1 MPDNHE
7 TTNTPNSLRGVGPYG
22 PNGPEAEFRIPNSKK
37 FDPITLEILWRRL
50 VSIVDEADASVART
64 AFSSLLRDAH
74 DYTCMFTDSRGQELV
89 QGTFCTPGQAGAMA
103 LGVKT
108 LINSIALDNYQPGD
122 VFIVNDPWLLAGH
135 LNDVCVMTPIFYR
148 ERPVAFTAC
157 VFHHSD
163 IGGRVASDNRQV
175 YEEGIFIPPLKL
187 YEAGVLNESVLELI
201 RWNVRTP
208 EEVTGDIRSQVAA
221 NHVCAQKVIEM
232 LEDEGLNTL
241 DDLADEIIDRTEKS
255 MRAAI
260 SKIPNGVYPYEGIIE
275 GAGKWDDIA
284 IKVTVAVKDSDIHID
299 FDGTSSQV
307 DWGGNVVYNFTYA
320 YVFMAVKSAFDPDIP
335 INEGAIRPVKMT
347 APEGT
352 VVNCKFPAAVA
363 ARMQIGHFMTE
374 MVFKALAAATPDNI
388 IAESGG
394 TPAQTNIF
402 YGKRYNAAPWLTMII
417 RGGGLGAGS
426 RMDGHH
432 CAIFPANGA
441 NTPVEIFESDT
452 PLIVEERSLVCD
464 SGGPG
469 KMRGGLG
476 RKMTIRVPDD
486 DYAPQGP
493 TSIAVQA
500 GRYKYPPRGLFGA
513 GPGFGARF
521 LVNEQPGDPSG
532 LTLCLP
538 GDVIL
543 FDSAGGGGYGD
554 PLQRDPQAVA
564 ADVVNG
570 YVSIEKARED
580 YGVVIDPATLR
591 VDAAETEKLRT
602 ERYSKIEDCR
612 LKI

>member
-1 MPDNHE
+1 MP
-7 TTNTPNSLRGVGPYG
+7 S
-22 PNGPEAEFRIPNSKK
+22 K

-50 VSIVDEADASVART
+50 ISIVDEADASVART

-108 LINSIALDNYQPGD
+108 IINSIPAEQYQPGD
-122 VFIVNDPWLLAGH
+122 VYIVNDPWLLAGH
-135 LNDVCVMTPIFYR
+135 LNDVCVLSPIFYKK
-148 ERPVAFTAC
+148 RPVAFTAC

-175 YEEGIFIPPLKL
+175 FEEGLFIPPIKL
-187 YEAGVLNESVLELI
+187 YDAGVLNQPVLNMI

-221 NHVCAQKVIEM
+221 NHVCAQKIIEM
-232 LEDEGLNTL
+232 LEDEGLDTL
-241 DDLADEIIDRTEKS
+241 DDLADEIIDRTESS

-260 SKIPNGVYPYEGIIE
+260 RKIPDGVYPYKGIIE
-275 GAGKWDDIA
+275 GAGQRKDINV
-284 IKVTVAVKDSDIHID
+284 KLTVEVKGSDIHID
-299 FDGTSSQV
+299 FAGTSPQV

-347 APEGT
+347 APEGS
-352 VVNCKFPAAVA
+352 VVNCTFPAAVA

-374 MVFKALAAATPDNI
+374 MVFKALAEATPDNI

-402 YGKRYNAAPWLTMII
+402 YGKRHNGAPWLTMII
-417 RGGGLGAGS
+417 RGGGMGAS
-426 RMDGHH
+426 SKMDGHH

-452 PLIVEERSLVCD
+452 PLMVEERSLLCD

-476 RKMTIRVPDD
+476 RKFVIRVPDD
-486 DYAPQGP
+486 EFAPQAP
-493 TSIAVQA
+493 TSIAIQA
-500 GRYKYPPRGLFGA
+500 GRYRYPPGGLFNGA
-513 GPGFGARF
+513 AANKARF
-521 LVNEQPGDPSG
+521 IVNDKDGDSSG
-532 LTLCLP
+532 LTLCES
-538 GDVIL
+538 GDVIQ
-543 FDSAGGGGYGD
+543 FISAGGGGYGD
-554 PLQRDPQAVA
+554 ALDRDPQAVEQ
-564 ADVVNG
+564 DVRNE
-570 YVSIEKARED
+570 YVSIERAQAD
-580 YGVVIDPATLR
+580 YGVVIDPVTFKLD
-591 VDAAETEKLRT
+591 VHKTQKLR
-602 ERYSKIEDCR
+602 EQRKGGG
-612 LKI
+612 